1 MEKTPKYDLSQ
12 WNRSD
17 RILMED
23 FNRDNANLEAALA
36 ALAAGQAAE
45 TARVNTELAKKAEAS
60 ALNSA
65 KSALEAE
72 DARLNSV
79 KLEFV
84 TLLDKTY
91 TASDTTQL
99 NIPINGVAIGQ
110 CVAACIDVYPDNV
123 TGSNITLGFGNNGG
137 AYGGEYI
144 APYSATRVTDALLPL
159 STRERAL
166 LLMFPMKRGDAVI
179 TTFSGSRNT
188 YHGRWNN
195 SYNDL
200 AFLRIKCASAFSAD
214 FRVKI
219 SGIR

>member
-1 MEKTPKYDLSQ
+1 MEKTPRYQLSQ
-12 WNRSD
+12 WEKTD

-23 FNRDNANLEAALA
+23 FNADNANLEAALTALNTAVGQKA
-36 ALAAGQAAE
+36 A
-45 TARVNTELAKKAEAS
+45 AS

-65 KSALEAE
+65 KAALEAE
-72 DARLNSV
+72 DRRLNSV

-99 NIPINGVAIGQ
+99 NIPINGAAIGQ
-110 CVAACIDVYPDNV
+110 CVAACIDVYS
-123 TGSNITLGFGNNGG
+123 SNSTRSDLTLGFGNNGG
-137 AYGGEYI
+137 AYGGEYM
-144 APYSATRVTDALLPL
+144 APYSTTRVTDALLPL
-159 STRERAL
+159 VPRERAL
-166 LLMFPMKRGDAVI
+166 LLMFPMKRGDIII
-179 TTFSGSRNT
+179 TTFSGSRNI

-200 AFLRIKCASAFSAD
+200 AFLRIKCASAFSGD
-214 FRVKI
+214 FQVKI